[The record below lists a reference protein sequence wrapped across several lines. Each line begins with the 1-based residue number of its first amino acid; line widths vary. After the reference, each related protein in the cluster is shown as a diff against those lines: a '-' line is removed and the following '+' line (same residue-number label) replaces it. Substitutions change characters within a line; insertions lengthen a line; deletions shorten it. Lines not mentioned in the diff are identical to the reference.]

1 MWHLIAELAQTV
13 DNAPDL
19 GPAIQSLGIGSL
31 IAVPAYVMVWLLW
44 KERRESQE
52 RERELSDRL
61 GPLLA
66 QSVDILAKAPGQ
78 FDRALAESTS
88 STRASEVDAL
98 MRRLEREVE
107 RLREK

>member
-1 MWHLIAELAQTV
+1 LWQLLAWVAQSV
-13 DNAPDL
+13 DNNIDL

-31 IAVPAYVMVWLLW
+31 IAVPAWVICWQLW
-44 KERRESQE
+44 KRLGEAQE

-66 QSVDILAKAPGQ
+66 QSVDVLAKAPGQ
-78 FDRALAESTS
+78 FDRALAEATT
-88 STRASEVDAL
+88 STRSSEVDAL

-107 RLREK
+107 RLQGK